1 MLDLNGDFFIRNAY
15 NKCPY
20 QLLEEKLKCSDAN
33 KVEYCH
39 EIKTKLQNKFTFVG
53 LEKFVRP
60 PDIDDRL
67 TAEKLSLENEN
78 ENEKKKFERNSLFCP
93 IRKKVRRETKKKK
106 RGYFDSKT

>member
-60 PDIDDRL
+60 PDIDDLL
-67 TAEKLSLENEN
+67 TTEKLSVEN